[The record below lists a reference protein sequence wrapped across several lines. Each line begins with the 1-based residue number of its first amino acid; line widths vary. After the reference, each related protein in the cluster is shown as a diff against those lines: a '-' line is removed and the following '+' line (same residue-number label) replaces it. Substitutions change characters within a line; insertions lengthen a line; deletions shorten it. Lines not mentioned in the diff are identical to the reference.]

1 MSSMISGDSSI
12 AEASRFVSGHGFT
25 DSGKTGECAQ
35 HRGCM
40 QHRGCVQHR
49 GRAALQGRESRSESV
64 AALAAVATI
73 CRAGARSPFSPAAK
87 THPKRIV
94 NPNGLQPVRNLLLA
108 GAVRCSLLLA
118 CILALAAPL
127 AAKSWRVAD
136 FQDTITVQ
144 GDGSTIVNER
154 ITLVF
159 IGEWHGIHRFIPVE
173 YPGPRGTNY
182 TLFFDVTSITDG
194 SGNKLK
200 YDSSIARGFRDLK
213 IYIPDAV
220 DTTRTVEIDYMVKNG
235 IRYFEDHDEFYWN
248 VTGNDWPVPID
259 HASASV
265 RMPDNTVGSLRAQAF
280 TGVYG
285 STEREVTSNVN
296 GSDVEF
302 ETTNPL
308 PMRGGMTVDI
318 YIPKGL
324 LKEPGALTKL
334 GWFLASNPV
343 VFLPL
348 WTLAVML
355 TLWWYKG
362 RDPDPGISV
371 APMYEPPPGMSPAEA
386 GTLIEDTI
394 HPRDITSTLVDL
406 AVRGYVKIEET
417 VDRGLIFHHKDYV
430 FHLLKPREQ
439 WETDLAP
446 HERVMLENVFVG
458 GSETRLSS
466 LKNRFYTAI
475 PVIREDIMSALKK
488 KGMYLLDPESA
499 NAYSLLGIGII
510 VVPLAIAQYL
520 GWANFLNS
528 IPLLLLCG
536 AISAVIWWLFARVM
550 TAKTVRG
557 ARTRIAVLGFQE
569 FMTRVD
575 ADRLKRMPPD
585 TFEKYLPYAMALGV
599 EHNWAQAF
607 AGIVKDPPQWY
618 ASPNGMIG
626 FNPIF
631 FSSSMH
637 GMATDMHQ
645 VFVSAP
651 RASSTGSGWS
661 GGGGGFSG
669 GGFGGGGGSAF

>member
-1 MSSMISGDSSI
+1 MLVRARSSI
-12 AEASRFVSGHGFT
+12 KTVLATSLGRSNLRLFHMAARFLAIIS
-25 DSGKTGECAQ
+25 C
-35 HRGCM
+35 
-40 QHRGCVQHR
+40 
-49 GRAALQGRESRSESV
+49 V
-64 AALAAVATI
+64 AALAV
-73 CRAGARSPFSPAAK
+73 
-87 THPKRIV
+87 
-94 NPNGLQPVRNLLLA
+94 
-108 GAVRCSLLLA
+108 
-118 CILALAAPL
+118 PL
-127 AAKSWRVAD
+127 AAKSWRVAE
-136 FQDTITVQ
+136 FQDNITVQ
-144 GDGSTIVNER
+144 EDGSTTVSER

-182 TLFFDVTSITDG
+182 TLFLQVSGVSDG
-194 SGNKLK
+194 NGNKLK
-200 YDSSIARGFRDLK
+200 YDSSISRGFRDLK

-220 DTTRTVEIDYMVKNG
+220 DTTRTVEIDYIVKNG

-265 RMPDNTVGSLRAQAF
+265 RLPNNTAGSLRAQAF

-324 LKEPGALTKL
+324 LREPGALTSL
-334 GWFLASNPV
+334 GWFVGSNPTM
-343 VFLPL
+343 FLPL
-348 WTLAVML
+348 WTVVVMF

-371 APMYEPPPGMSPAEA
+371 APMYEPPAGMTPAET
-386 GTLIEDTI
+386 GTLVEDTI

-417 VDRGLIFHHKDYV
+417 VDRGLVFHHKDYI
-430 FHLLKPREQ
+430 FHLLIPRSD
-439 WETDLAP
+439 WKGLAP
-446 HERVMLENVFVG
+446 HERVMLENVFG
-458 GSETRLSS
+458 RGDEIRLSS
-466 LKNRFYTAI
+466 LKNSFYTSI
-475 PVIREDIMSALKK
+475 PIIRQDIMSALKT

-499 NAYSLLGIGII
+499 NAYNLLGIGII
-510 VVPLAIAQYL
+510 IAPLALAQYF
-520 GWANFLNS
+520 GWANFFSS
-528 IPLLLLCG
+528 IPLLLACG
-536 AISAVIWWLFARVM
+536 AISAIIWWLFARVM
-550 TAKTVRG
+550 TAKTLKG

-651 RASSTGSGWS
+651 RASSSGSGWS
-661 GGGGGFSG
+661 GGGFSGGGFSG
-669 GGFGGGGGSAF
+669 GGFGGGGGRAV